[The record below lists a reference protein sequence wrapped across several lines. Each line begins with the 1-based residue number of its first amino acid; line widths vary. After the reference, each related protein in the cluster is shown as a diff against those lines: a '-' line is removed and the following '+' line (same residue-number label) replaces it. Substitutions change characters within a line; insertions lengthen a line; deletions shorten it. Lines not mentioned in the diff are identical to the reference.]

1 MIGGLIAREFIM
13 PLHYRASAAGLL
25 AICLLLL
32 SATSAHAW
40 SRFGHEVAGYL
51 AEHDLSPPARAAV
64 ADLLGDE
71 SLASVGSWADE
82 VRRDRPATAP
92 MHFMNGPV
100 DVLEPSESDF
110 SLPQGNVYSAILGYS
125 QMVVDESLPRID
137 RVEALKFLVHFVA
150 DLHQPLHVGFL
161 EDRGA
166 NDVPVIYRDD
176 VINLHRYWD
185 NEIFD
190 RPRKRFDSREYA
202 AVLLARFSDHERKA
216 WAENSNPRDWVI
228 EARRLIFNGL
238 YPRPRSDDRTAEH
251 GLIPVIDD
259 SYAEV
264 WLPVAERQIARSGA
278 RLAWTLNQLFE
289 NGASPFADPPIP
301 FPTPQR

>member
-1 MIGGLIAREFIM
+1 MIRS
-13 PLHYRASAAGLL
+13 PLAALAVLVAAILL
-25 AICLLLL
+25 VM
-32 SATSAHAW
+32 STGSAHAW

-51 AEHDLSPPARAAV
+51 AHHDLSPEARTAV
-64 ADLLGDE
+64 AELLGDDT
-71 SLASVGSWADE
+71 LASVGSWADE
-82 VRRDRPATAP
+82 VRRERPETAP
-92 MHFMNGPV
+92 LHFMNGPA

-110 SLPQGNVYSAILGYS
+110 NVPQGNVYSAILGYS
-125 QMVVDESLPRID
+125 RMVADESLPTAE

-166 NDVPVIYRDD
+166 NDVPVLYRGE
-176 VINLHRYWD
+176 VISLHRYWD

-190 RPRKRFDSREYA
+190 GPRQRFNSREYA
-202 AVLLARFSDHERKA
+202 AVLLARFGDHERAA
-216 WAENSNPRDWVI
+216 WAEQSNPRDWVI

-238 YPRPRSDDRTAEH
+238 YPRSREDATTADH
-251 GLIPVIDD
+251 GPIPVIDD

-264 WLPVAERQIARSGA
+264 WLPVAERQIARTGA

-289 NGASPFADPPIP
+289 TGESPFADPPIP
-301 FPTPQR
+301 FPPPRE